1 MHAKAPAP
9 DSPEDTEPDS
19 ATVLLVDDQPVI
31 ALVLRKILTA
41 DPNLTFYSCTE
52 ATEALALAR
61 RCRPTVILQDLDM
74 PGANGLDL
82 VMAYRSTPGLHNV
95 PIVVLSSNE
104 EPDMKRAAFAIG
116 ANDYL
121 VKPPEPIEL
130 IARVRY
136 HSRSY
141 LSLVRLDAALRAIRE
156 SQAQLLKSN
165 TDLQRLTNSDGL
177 TGLPNRRYFNEYLSQ
192 AWNQSTRDATPLSLL
207 MIDVDY
213 FKRYNDRFG
222 HLAGDEALRKVAAAI
237 RATLDESVSLG
248 ARFGGE
254 EFSVVLPRCDAAAA
268 RAVSERIRR
277 QVEAT
282 VLNNDSALPDQ
293 GVTVSIGAATMV
305 ATAEQVAIN
314 LIAAADSRLY
324 RAKCDGRNR
333 VVDA

>member
-1 MHAKAPAP
+1 
-9 DSPEDTEPDS
+9 
-19 ATVLLVDDQPVI
+19 
-31 ALVLRKILTA
+31 
-41 DPNLTFYSCTE
+41 
-52 ATEALALAR
+52 
-61 RCRPTVILQDLDM
+61 M

-104 EPDMKRAAFAIG
+104 QPDMKRAAFAIG

-130 IARVRY
+130 VARVRY

-141 LSLVRLDAALRAIRE
+141 LSLVRLDAAYRAIRE

-165 TDLQRLTNSDGL
+165 TDLQRLHNSDGL
-177 TGLPNRRYFNEYLSQ
+177 TGLPNRRYFNEYLGQ
-192 AWNQSTRDATPLSLL
+192 AWEQSTKDVTPLSLL
-207 MIDVDY
+207 MIDVDH

-222 HLAGDEALRKVAAAI
+222 HLAGDDALQKVAGAI
-237 RATLDESVSLG
+237 RARLDDASSLG

-254 EFSVVLPRCDAAAA
+254 EFSVVLPRCDAAQA
-268 RAVSERIRR
+268 RQIGEHIRR

-282 VLNNDSALPDQ
+282 ALDDAASPER
-293 GVTVSIGAATMV
+293 GLTVSIGVATMV
-305 ATAEQVAIN
+305 ATAQQMATD

-324 RAKCDGRNR
+324 RAKRDGRNR